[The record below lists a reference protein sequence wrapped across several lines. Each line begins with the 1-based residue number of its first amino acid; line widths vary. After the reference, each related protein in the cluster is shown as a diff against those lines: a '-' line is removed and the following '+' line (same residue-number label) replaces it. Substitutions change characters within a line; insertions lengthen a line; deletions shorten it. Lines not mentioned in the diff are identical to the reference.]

1 MRSARSSAGPPVC
14 GAAILPDILEPDLR
28 VVFCG
33 SAAGLESARRGAY
46 YAHPGNLFW
55 PTLFRIGLTPHRLA
69 PEAFATLPRYGLGLT
84 DLCKGAAGADAAL
97 PRGSDDPAALRA
109 KIGHYRPRILAF
121 TGKRPASVFLDRKVA
136 YGRQETR
143 LGGTEV
149 FVLPSPSGLAR
160 PYWDVSWWHELAD
173 AARATV

>member
-1 MRSARSSAGPPVC
+1 MRGS
-14 GAAILPDILEPDLR
+14 AILPDVLEPGLR

-55 PTLFRIGLTPHRLA
+55 PTLHAVGLTPHRLA

-84 DLCKGAAGADAAL
+84 DLCKTAAGADAAL
-97 PRGSDDPAALRA
+97 PRGSDDPEALGA
-109 KIGHYRPRILAF
+109 KIAFYKPRILAF
-121 TGKRPASVFLDRKVA
+121 TAKRPARVVLGGKVD
-136 YGRQETR
+136 YGRQEAR
-143 LGGTEV
+143 LGGASV

-160 PYWDVSWWHELAD
+160 PYWDLRWWHELAD
-173 AARATV
+173 AARGAG